1 MNEHEQLVD
10 QAARHAR
17 SVLFLGGLDAGKS
30 TLARATAAFAL
41 RIGRRVAY
49 IDADVAQKTVGPPAT
64 VGMKHIREPDDLI
77 PERMSEADALGFV
90 GSISP
95 QDHLVPLVG
104 ALGRLRDRARNE
116 GAELLIVDT
125 GGEVS
130 GIRGQ
135 LVKYYKVD
143 VLEPDLVVGLQR
155 GEELEPI
162 LGVVDR
168 VFGIESVT
176 APVHPDVKPS
186 SVEDRMAM
194 REKAMGRY
202 FESAPLQ
209 RFRVRP
215 TVFMPT
221 LPPMFDL
228 QTLDRLLVGLSDG
241 HGGFTG
247 RGVLSTWP
255 TTGASGCS
263 HPWQSHPK
271 RLDWDPFAWRTRTA
285 SSAWTSGTSSG
296 PSERRDGLPSLI
308 KKRRKKMRKKKHK
321 KLLKRTRHQRL
332 KLGK

>member
-10 QAARHAR
+10 RAARHAR
-17 SVLFLGGLDAGKS
+17 TVLFLGGLDSGKS

-41 RIGRRVAY
+41 RIGRSVAY

-64 VGMKHIREPDDLI
+64 VGMKHIRMADDLI
-77 PERMSEADALGFV
+77 PERMAEADALGFV
-90 GSISP
+90 GSTSP

-104 ALGRLRDRARNE
+104 ALQRLKERARTE
-116 GAELLIVDT
+116 GADLLIVDT

-143 VLEPDLVVGLQR
+143 VLEPDLVVALQR

-168 VFGIESVT
+168 FFGIEAVT
-176 APVHPDVKPS
+176 APVHPGVEPT
-186 SVEDRMAM
+186 SVEERMAM
-194 REKAMGRY
+194 REKSMARY
-202 FESAPLQ
+202 FDGAPLQ

-247 RGVLSTWP
+247 LGVLEHVPEDRGLRLISP
-255 TTGASGCS
+255 VAE
-263 HPWQSHPK
+263 PPK
-271 RLDWDPFAWRTRTA
+271 ALRLGSVRLEDSYRAKRVDLRTLF
-285 SSAWTSGTSSG
+285 GT
-296 PSERRDGLPSLI
+296 E
-308 KKRRKKMRKKKHK
+308 
-321 KLLKRTRHQRL
+321 
-332 KLGK
+332 

>member
-41 RIGRRVAY
+41 RVGRRVAY

-135 LVKYYKVD
+135 LLKYYKVD
-143 VLEPDLVVGLQR
+143 SEG
-155 GEELEPI
+155 
-162 LGVVDR
+162 
-168 VFGIESVT
+168 GI
-176 APVHPDVKPS
+176 K
-186 SVEDRMAM
+186 RLR
-194 REKAMGRY
+194 REC
-202 FESAPLQ
+202 PQ
-209 RFRVRP
+209 P
-215 TVFMPT
+215 TCGAGVFMGWHK
-221 LPPMFDL
+221 
-228 QTLDRLLVGLSDG
+228 DR
-241 HGGFTG
+241 
-247 RGVLSTWP
+247 
-255 TTGASGCS
+255 
-263 HPWQSHPK
+263 QSC
-271 RLDWDPFAWRTRTA
+271 
-285 SSAWTSGTSSG
+285 
-296 PSERRDGLPSLI
+296 
-308 KKRRKKMRKKKHK
+308 
-321 KLLKRTRHQRL
+321 
-332 KLGK
+332 GKCG